1 MQVKKTDNVIFLKNL
16 ESNIIKEAFIILKD
30 NVNLERIGKDSDI
43 PKGNKKIN
51 ILKEAELLINEE
63 IAKNNLNYQKYKIV
77 KLENKLK
84 ILKVFSILNLISF
97 ITYIIIIK

>member
-30 NVNLERIGKDSDI
+30 NVNLGRIGKDSDI